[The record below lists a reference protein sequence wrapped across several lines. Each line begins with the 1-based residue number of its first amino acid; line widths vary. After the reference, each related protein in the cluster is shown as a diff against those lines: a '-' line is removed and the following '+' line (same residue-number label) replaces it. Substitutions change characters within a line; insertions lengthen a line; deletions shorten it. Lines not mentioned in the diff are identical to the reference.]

1 LLSRRFLLAPS
12 REGDLPVSKSTFPG
26 VSDADD
32 GLDHERRY
40 VEMLYRQLDD
50 RRADTARRLRDVL
63 HNETVGTPQALTE
76 RDAAA
81 AMYTDRLAA
90 LRAAEHGLAFGRL
103 DAVPDEDGAPG
114 ERRYVGRIGLLD
126 ETNEYEPLLM
136 DWRAPAARP
145 FYTATAASPEGIRR
159 RRHLRTRRREV
170 VAVDDEVLDLD
181 DAGAVSQARGLTSEA
196 ALLAAVDARRTG
208 RMSDIVATIQAEQD
222 AIIRSKPSG
231 VLVVQGGPGTGKTA
245 VALHRAA
252 YLLYTHRDRLARR
265 GVLVVGPNP
274 TFLRYIGQV
283 LPSLGETSVVLGT
296 VGQLFPGLDA
306 RRAEPT
312 VTAAVKGRAEM
323 ASVIA
328 AAVRNRQQLPRR
340 PVDLVVEQQRIRLD
354 RDIANAART
363 RARRSRRP
371 HNEAK
376 RTFHREAI
384 RLLADQAAR
393 ALGGR
398 GGNGRALLDAGDL
411 ADIREELAESAALTR
426 ELDALWPTLSAG
438 QLLADLFGDPRRL
451 HAVARRLPAADR
463 ELLVRAAPG
472 DEVPAGRRWTPAD
485 VPLLD
490 EAAEL
495 LGDDGAE
502 AAAREAQ
509 ALREEVA
516 YAQGVLDVLDLEED
530 LDPELLRATD
540 IVDADRLA
548 ERQRVRRYD
557 STADRAAADRE
568 WTYGHVI
575 VDEAQELS
583 PMAWRM
589 IMRRCPTRSMTL
601 VGDIA
606 QTGDLGG
613 ASSWGQVLAPYVAD
627 RWRLEQL
634 TVNYRTPAEIADVA
648 DDLLAVIEPGLAPPR
663 SVRSTGVRPRA
674 VLAREADL
682 DDTVAKVLAEEAG
695 AVGEGRTA
703 VLAAAARVPALRER
717 LVGAGRPTGP
727 DAPDAAALQ
736 DGGDPD
742 VDLTS
747 PVVVLPIN
755 SAKGLEFDA
764 VVVVEP
770 AEVLAESP
778 RGANDLY
785 VAITRS
791 TQRLAVVHAAPLPDV
806 LRRLGR

>member
-1 LLSRRFLLAPS
+1 
-12 REGDLPVSKSTFPG
+12 
-26 VSDADD
+26 
-32 GLDHERRY
+32 
-40 VEMLYRQLDD
+40 MLYERLDA
-50 RRADTARRLRDVL
+50 RRADTARRLESVL
-63 HNETVGTPQALTE
+63 HDETVGTPQALTE

-103 DAVPDEDGAPG
+103 DTDEG
-114 ERRYVGRIGLLD
+114 ERRYVGRLGLLD
-126 ETNEYEPLLM
+126 EENEYEPLLM

-170 VAVDDEVLDLD
+170 TAVDDEVLDLD
-181 DAGAVSQARGLTSEA
+181 DATAASQAGGLTSEA
-196 ALLAAVDARRTG
+196 ALLAAVGARRTG
-208 RMSDIVATIQAEQD
+208 RMGDIVATIQAEQD

-274 TFLRYIGQV
+274 TFLSYIGQV
-283 LPSLGETSVVLGT
+283 LPSLGETAVVLGT
-296 VGQLFPGLDA
+296 VGQLHPGLDA
-306 RRAEPT
+306 RRVESPL
-312 VTAAVKGRAEM
+312 TAAVKGRAEM
-323 ASVIA
+323 AAVIS
-328 AAVRNRQQLPRR
+328 AAVRDRQQVPRR
-340 PVDLVVEQQRIRLD
+340 PIELVVEQQRVRLD

-376 RTFHREAI
+376 RIFHKEAV
-384 RLLADQAAR
+384 RLLADQVAR
-393 ALGGR
+393 TLGGR
-398 GGNGRALLDAGDL
+398 GLLDAGDL
-411 ADIREELAESAALTR
+411 SDIREELTESRALTR
-426 ELDALWPTLSAG
+426 ELDALWPTLSAE
-438 QLLADLFGDPRRL
+438 QLLTDLFSSAKRL
-451 HAVARRLPAADR
+451 NMVARRLTAADR
-463 ELLVRAAPG
+463 ELLLRDAPG
-472 DEVPAGRRWTPAD
+472 DDVPVNMRWTPAD

-502 AAAREAQ
+502 AAAREAA
-509 ALREEVA
+509 ALREEVL

-540 IVDADRLA
+540 VVDADRLA
-548 ERQRVRRYD
+548 ERQAVRRYD

-583 PMAWRM
+583 PMAWRL
-589 IMRRCPTRSMTL
+589 IMRRCPTRSMTI

-606 QTGDLGG
+606 QTGDLSG
-613 ASSWGQVLAPYVAD
+613 AASWGEVLSPFVAN

-634 TVNYRTPAEIADVA
+634 SVNYRTPSEIADVA
-648 DDLLAVIEPGLAPPR
+648 DDVLAAIEPGLAAPR
-663 SVRSTGVRPRA
+663 SVRSTGVPPRA
-674 VLAREADL
+674 VRVDL
-682 DDTVAKVLAEEAG
+682 VPGPDGVRTATALEDTVAKVLAEEAG
-695 AVGEGRTA
+695 AVGDGRTA
-703 VLAAAARVPALRER
+703 VLVPAARVASLRER
-717 LVGAGRPTGP
+717 LLGTYDPEADGAGAET
-727 DAPDAAALQ
+727 
-736 DGGDPD
+736 D
-742 VDLTS
+742 VDLTA
-747 PVVVLPIN
+747 PVVVLPVTA
-755 SAKGLEFDA
+755 AKGLEFDA

-770 AEVLAESP
+770 AELLAESV

-785 VAITRS
+785 VALTRS
-791 TQRLAVVHAAPLPDV
+791 TQRLAVVHAEPLPAM
-806 LRRLGR
+806 LHRLHHA

>member
-1 LLSRRFLLAPS
+1 VSNSTSPAVPS
-12 REGDLPVSKSTFPG
+12 TGAAEP
-26 VSDADD
+26 AED
-32 GLDHERRY
+32 GIEHERSY
-40 VEMLYRQLDD
+40 VQMLYGRLDA
-50 RRADTARRLRDVL
+50 RRAETARRLDDVL
-63 HNETVGTPQALTE
+63 HSETVGTPQALTE

-103 DAVPDEDGAPG
+103 DVDDG
-114 ERRYVGRIGLLD
+114 ERRYIGRLGLLD
-126 ETNEYEPLLM
+126 EDNEYEPLLM

-170 VAVDDEVLDLD
+170 VGVDDEVLDLD
-181 DAGAVSQARGLTSEA
+181 DATAASQAGGLTSEA

-208 RMSDIVATIQAEQD
+208 RMADIVATIQSEQD

-274 TFLRYIGQV
+274 TFLSYIGQV

-296 VGQLFPGLDA
+296 VGQLHPGLDA
-306 RRAEPT
+306 RRVEPT
-312 VTAAVKGRAEM
+312 ATAAVKGRAEM
-323 ASVIA
+323 AAVVA
-328 AAVRNRQQLPRR
+328 AAVRDRQQVPRR
-340 PVDLVVEQQRIRLD
+340 PIELVVEQQAVRLD
-354 RDIANAART
+354 RDVATAART
-363 RARRSRRP
+363 RARRSRKP
-371 HNEAK
+371 HNEA
-376 RTFHREAI
+376 RRIFHKEAV
-384 RLLADQAAR
+384 RLLAEQVAR
-393 ALGGR
+393 TLTGPGPR
-398 GGNGRALLDAGDL
+398 NLLDAGDL
-411 ADIREELAESAALTR
+411 SDIRDELGESRALAR
-426 ELDALWPTLSAG
+426 ELDALWPTLSAE
-438 QLLADLFGDPRRL
+438 QLLTDLFADRRRL
-451 HAVARRLPAADR
+451 NSVARRLPPADR
-463 ELLVRAAPG
+463 ERLVRPAPA
-472 DEVPAGRRWTPAD
+472 DDVPADLRWTPAD

-495 LGDDGAE
+495 LGDDGSE
-502 AAAREAQ
+502 AAAREAE
-509 ALREEVA
+509 ALREEIM

-540 IVDADRLA
+540 VVDADRLA
-548 ERQRVRRYD
+548 ERMQVRRYD

-583 PMAWRM
+583 PMAWRLV
-589 IMRRCPTRSMTL
+589 MRRCPTRSMTL

-606 QTGDLGG
+606 QTGDLAG
-613 ASSWGQVLAPYVAD
+613 AGSWDEVLAPFVAR

-634 TVNYRTPAEIADVA
+634 TVNYRTPAEIAAVA
-648 DDLLAVIEPGLAPPR
+648 DDVLAAIEPGLAPPR
-663 SVRSTGVRPRA
+663 SVRSAGILPRA
-674 VLAREADL
+674 VATSAGAR

-703 VLAAAARVPALRER
+703 VLAPAARVTALRTR
-717 LVGAGRPTGP
+717 LLGQDDT
-727 DAPDAAALQ
+727 AA
-736 DGGDPD
+736 DE
-742 VDLTS
+742 VDLTA
-747 PVVVLPIN
+747 PVVVLPV
-755 SAKGLEFDA
+755 SAAKGLEFDA

-770 AEVLAESP
+770 AELLAESP

-785 VAITRS
+785 VALTRA
-791 TQRLAVVHAAPLPDV
+791 TQRLAVVHAEPLPAM
-806 LRRLGR
+806 LHRLQDGAGDG